1 MNGLEGRRTG
11 GPVESKLKQK
21 LQKVK
26 RSIISPIFQM
36 EKASGQRGSVI
47 CLTSHTW

>member
-1 MNGLEGRRTG
+1 MDWRGGERG

-21 LQKVK
+21 PQKVK

-36 EKASGQRGSVI
+36 EKARVREVP
-47 CLTSHTW
+47 